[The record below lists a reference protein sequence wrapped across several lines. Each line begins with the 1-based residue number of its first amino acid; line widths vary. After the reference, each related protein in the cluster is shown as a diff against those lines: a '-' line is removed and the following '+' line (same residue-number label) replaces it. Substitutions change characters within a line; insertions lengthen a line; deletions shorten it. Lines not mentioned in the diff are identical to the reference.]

1 MGFLVAL
8 VVKNLPANAGEIR
21 DAVWSLGWEDPLEES
36 TATHSSLAWR
46 IPWTE
51 EHGRL
56 QSIGL
61 QRVEHNWGSLAFS
74 TEISLLLF
82 LFSKWNIVDLKC
94 CASLWCKAKW
104 LGYTH
109 MYILFY
115 IIFYYGLLWDTD
127 YGSLCFMLGSCYLS
141 ILYITVCIYQPQ
153 TFSPS
158 LFISS
163 PHW

>member
-1 MGFLVAL
+1 MAL
-8 VVKNLPANAGEIR
+8 VVKNPHANAGDIR
-21 DAVWSLGWEDPLEES
+21 DTSLILESGRSPGEGNGNALQYS
-36 TATHSSLAWR
+36 YLQNPMNRGAWQATVHRVAKSRTQLR
-46 IPWTE
+46 
-51 EHGRL
+51 
-56 QSIGL
+56 QFSI
-61 QRVEHNWGSLAFS
+61 S
-74 TEISLLLF
+74 TETSLLLY